1 MADLYETGQS
11 NLSAIINLTG
21 YEVRENVDGA
31 GVGDFSFTFPHAH
44 PSAHNFI
51 ILSGQDADLFEVVEN
66 QLKLKTGQRANYEAQ
81 ALFNLITSAPDSGG
95 TLKSQAIA
103 ISVVDLNETPTEI
116 LVTNNEIA
124 EGLNGVIVGELT
136 ALDPDEN
143 DAHSFSLSPMQ
154 DGELFEVVGGQ
165 LKLREQVSADYDSL
179 RPYYSLYITAT
190 DTEGLSMSQWLS
202 VFVLEG
208 DNSTDLTGPSV
219 FNGSLAADSL
229 VGFSSYSVLN
239 GGAGADSVIYSLAS
253 YDVLFSLNLA
263 GQLVVEKVFGVS
275 SLLNDLESNVT
286 VNTLVAIERLVFSD
300 TGYALDISG
309 DAGEVARVILSA
321 FGSGRFNQF
330 LSEGL
335 QLVNDGLA
343 VDALSSYVIENQ
355 LMALINGVET
365 QLDFVD
371 FIFKNVVGRP
381 PESAELTL
389 YNGYLESGF
398 YTQSSLLAFAA
409 STDWVSAQ
417 IIDQAIDLVGIPGES
432 DGEFWAL
439 SYDLV

>member
-31 GVGDFSFTFPHAH
+31 SVGEFSFTFPHAH
-44 PSAHNFI
+44 PSAHDFI
-51 ILSGQDADLFEVVEN
+51 VLSGPDADFFEVVDN

-124 EGLNGVIVGELT
+124 EGLSGVIVGELT

-143 DAHSFSLSPMQ
+143 DTHSFSLSSMQ
-154 DGELFEVVGGQ
+154 DGELFEIVGGQ

-202 VFVLEG
+202 VFVAEG
-208 DNSTDLTGPSV
+208 DESTGPTV

-239 GGAGADSVIYSLAS
+239 GGAGTDSVIYSLAS

-263 GQLVVEKVFGVS
+263 GQLVVEKVTES
-275 SLLNDLESNVT
+275 SPLLNDLESNVT
-286 VNTLVAIERLVFSD
+286 GRDTRNVDDVVAILD
-300 TGYALDISG
+300 TIG
-309 DAGEVARVILSA
+309 VVT
-321 FGSGRFNQF
+321 
-330 LSEGL
+330 
-335 QLVNDGLA
+335 
-343 VDALSSYVIENQ
+343 
-355 LMALINGVET
+355 VET
-365 QLDFVD
+365 
-371 FIFKNVVGRP
+371 P
-381 PESAELTL
+381 TA
-389 YNGYLESGF
+389 
-398 YTQSSLLAFAA
+398 
-409 STDWVSAQ
+409 
-417 IIDQAIDLVGIPGES
+417 
-432 DGEFWAL
+432 
-439 SYDLV
+439 

>member
-1 MADLYETGQS
+1 MADLDETGQS
-11 NLSAIINLTG
+11 NLPAIINLTG
-21 YEVRENVDGA
+21 YQIRENEDGV

-51 ILSGQDADLFEVVEN
+51 VLSGQDADLFEVVDN
-66 QLKLKTGQRANYEAQ
+66 QLKLKTGQRANYEVQ
-81 ALFNLITSAPDSGG
+81 ALFNLIASASDSGG
-95 TLKSQAIA
+95 TLKNQTIA
-103 ISVVDLNETPTEI
+103 VTVVDLNEMPTDI
-116 LVTNNEIA
+116 LVTNNEIE
-124 EGLNGVIVGELT
+124 EGLSGVIVGDLT
-136 ALDPDEN
+136 VLDPDEN
-143 DAHSFSLSPMQ
+143 DTHSFSLSSMQ
-154 DGELFEVVGGQ
+154 DGELFEIVGGQ
-165 LKLREQVSADYDSL
+165 LKLREQVSADYDSSQ
-179 RPYYSLYITAT
+179 PYYSLYITAT

-202 VFVLEG
+202 VFVTEG
-208 DNSTDLTGPSV
+208 DEPTGQTV

-239 GGAGADSVIYSLAS
+239 GGAGTDSVIYSLAS
-253 YDVLFSLNLA
+253 DEVLFSLNLA

-309 DAGEVARVILSA
+309 DAGEVARVIISA
-321 FGSGRFNQF
+321 FGSGLLNQF

-335 QLVNDGLA
+335 QLVNDGLS
-343 VDALSSYVIENQ
+343 VDALSRYVIENQ

-371 FIFKNVVGRP
+371 FVFKNVVGRP

-389 YNGYLESGF
+389 YNGYLKSGF

-409 STDWVSAQ
+409 STDLVSTQ
-417 IIDQAIDLVGIPGES
+417 IIDQAINLVGIPGES

>member
-21 YEVRENVDGA
+21 YEVRENDDGVV
-31 GVGDFSFTFPHAH
+31 VGDFSFTFPHAH

-143 DAHSFSLSPMQ
+143 DTHSFSLSSMQ
-154 DGELFEVVGGQ
+154 DGELFEIVGGQ

-208 DNSTDLTGPSV
+208 DDSTDLTGLSV

-229 VGFSSYSVLN
+229 VGFSSFSVLN
-239 GGAGADSVIYSLAS
+239 GDAGTDSIFYSLAS

-263 GQLVVEKVFGVS
+263 GQLVVEKVSES
-275 SLLNDLESNVT
+275 SPLLNDLGSNVT

-300 TGYALDISG
+300 MGYALDISG

-335 QLVNDGLA
+335 QLVNDGLS

-365 QLDFVD
+365 QLDFVG

-417 IIDQAIDLVGIPGES
+417 IIDQAIDLVGIPGEA

>member
-202 VFVLEG
+202 VFVAEG
-208 DNSTDLTGPSV
+208 DELTGPTV

-239 GGAGADSVIYSLAS
+239 GGAGTDSVIYSLAS

-263 GQLVVEKVFGVS
+263 GQLVVEKVTES
-275 SLLNDLESNVT
+275 SPLLNDLESNVT

-309 DAGEVARVILSA
+309 DAGEVARMILSA

>member
-1 MADLYETGQS
+1 
-11 NLSAIINLTG
+11 
-21 YEVRENVDGA
+21 
-31 GVGDFSFTFPHAH
+31 
-44 PSAHNFI
+44 
-51 ILSGQDADLFEVVEN
+51 
-66 QLKLKTGQRANYEAQ
+66 
-81 ALFNLITSAPDSGG
+81 
-95 TLKSQAIA
+95 
-103 ISVVDLNETPTEI
+103 
-116 LVTNNEIA
+116 
-124 EGLNGVIVGELT
+124 
-136 ALDPDEN
+136 
-143 DAHSFSLSPMQ
+143 
-154 DGELFEVVGGQ
+154 
-165 LKLREQVSADYDSL
+165 SADYGSSQ
-179 RPYYSLYITAT
+179 PYYSLYITAT

-202 VFVLEG
+202 VFVAEG
-208 DNSTDLTGPSV
+208 DESTGPTV

-263 GQLVVEKVFGVS
+263 GQLVVEKVSGVS

-321 FGSGRFNQF
+321 FGSGRLNQF

-335 QLVNDGLA
+335 QLVNDGLS
-343 VDALSSYVIENQ
+343 VDALSRYVIENQ

-389 YNGYLESGF
+389 YNGYLKSGF

>member
-31 GVGDFSFTFPHAH
+31 GVGVFSFGFPHVE
-44 PSAHNFI
+44 SAHNYI
-51 ILSGQDADLFEVVEN
+51 VLSGQDADLFEVVEN

-103 ISVVDLNETPTEI
+103 VTVVDLNETPTEI

-124 EGLNGVIVGELT
+124 EGLSGVTVGDLT
-136 ALDPDEN
+136 VLDPDAN
-143 DAHSFSLSPMQ
+143 DAHSFSLSSMQ

-165 LKLREQVSADYDSL
+165 LKLREQVSADYDS
-179 RPYYSLYITAT
+179 RQPYYSLYITAT

-202 VFVLEG
+202 VFVADG
-208 DNSTDLTGPSV
+208 DESTGPTV

-263 GQLVVEKVFGVS
+263 GQLVVEKVSGVS

-335 QLVNDGLA
+335 QLVNDGLS

-381 PESAELTL
+381 PESAESTL

>member
-31 GVGDFSFTFPHAH
+31 SVGVFSFGFPHVET
-44 PSAHNFI
+44 AHNYI
-51 ILSGQDADLFEVVEN
+51 VLSGQDADLFEVVEN

-263 GQLVVEKVFGVS
+263 GQLVVEKVSGVS

-300 TGYALDISG
+300 TGYALDIGG
-309 DAGEVARVILSA
+309 DAGEVARMILSA

>member
-1 MADLYETGQS
+1 MAALDETGQS
-11 NLSAIINLTG
+11 NLPAIINLTN
-21 YEVRENVDGA
+21 YQIRENDDGV

-51 ILSGQDADLFEVVEN
+51 VLSGQDADLFEVVDN

-124 EGLNGVIVGELT
+124 EGLSGVIVGDLT
-136 ALDPDEN
+136 VLDPDEN
-143 DAHSFSLSPMQ
+143 DTHSFSLSSMQ
-154 DGELFEVVGGQ
+154 DGKLFEIVGGQ
-165 LKLREQVSADYDSL
+165 LKLREFVSADYDSSQ
-179 RPYYSLYITAT
+179 PYYSLYITAT
-190 DTEGLSMSQWLS
+190 DTEGLNMSQWLS
-202 VFVLEG
+202 VFVAEG
-208 DNSTDLTGPSV
+208 DKPTGQTV
-219 FNGSLAADSL
+219 FNGSLATDYL
-229 VGFSSYSVLN
+229 EGFSSFSVLN
-239 GGAGADSVIYSLAS
+239 GGAGTDSIFYSLAS
-253 YDVLFSLNLA
+253 DEVLFSLNLA
-263 GQLVVEKVFGVS
+263 GQLVVEKVTASPLFYGV
-275 SLLNDLESNVT
+275 ESNVT
-286 VNTLVAIERLVFSD
+286 VNTLVDIERLVFSD

-309 DAGEVARVILSA
+309 DAGEVARVIVSA
-321 FGSGRFNQF
+321 FGSGRVNQL

-335 QLVNDGLA
+335 QLVNDGLV
-343 VDALSSYVIENQ
+343 VDDLSSYVIENQ

-371 FIFKNVVGRP
+371 SIFKNVVGRP

-398 YTQSSLLAFAA
+398 YTQSSLLDFAA
-409 STDWVSAQ
+409 STDLVSTQ
-417 IIDQAIDLVGIPGES
+417 IIDQATDLVGIPGDS

-439 SYDLV
+439 SYSLV

>member
-1 MADLYETGQS
+1 MADLYEAGQS
-11 NLSAIINLTG
+11 NLPGIINLTG
-21 YEVRENVDGA
+21 YEVRENDDGA
-31 GVGDFSFTFPHAH
+31 IVGVFSFAFPHVE
-44 PSAHNFI
+44 SAHNYI
-51 ILSGQDADLFEVVEN
+51 VLSGQDADLFEVVDN
-66 QLKLKTGQRANYEAQ
+66 QLKLKAEQRANYETQ
-81 ALFNLITSAPDSGG
+81 TLFYLIASAPDSGG

-124 EGLNGVIVGELT
+124 EGLSGVIVGDLT
-136 ALDPDEN
+136 ALDPDIN
-143 DAHSFSLSPMQ
+143 DAHSFSLSSMQ
-154 DGELFEVVGGQ
+154 DGALFEIVGGQ
-165 LKLREQVSADYDSL
+165 LKLRELVSADYDSL

-190 DTEGLSMSQWLS
+190 DIEGLSMSQWLS
-202 VFVLEG
+202 VFVLKG
-208 DNSTDLTGPSV
+208 DDSSDLTGSSV

-239 GGAGADSVIYSLAS
+239 GDAGIDSIFYSLAS
-253 YDVLFSLNLA
+253 DDVLFRLNLG
-263 GQLVVEKVFGVS
+263 GQLVVEKISGDS
-275 SLLNDLESNVT
+275 SLLNDLETNVT

-300 TGYALDISG
+300 KGFALDIGG

-321 FGSGRFNQF
+321 FGSGRLNQF
-330 LSEGL
+330 LSAGL

-343 VDALSSYVIENQ
+343 VDALSRYVIESQ

-371 FIFKNVVGRP
+371 FVFKNVVGRP

-398 YTQSSLLAFAA
+398 YSQSSLLAFAA

-417 IIDQAIDLVGIPGES
+417 IIDQAIDLVGIPGAS

-439 SYDLV
+439 SYNLV

>member
-124 EGLNGVIVGELT
+124 EGLSGVIVGDLIV
-136 ALDPDEN
+136 LDPDKN
-143 DAHSFSLSPMQ
+143 DAHSLSLSPMQ
-154 DGELFEVVGGQ
+154 DGELFEIVGGQ
-165 LKLREQVSADYDSL
+165 LKLRELVSADYDS
-179 RPYYSLYITAT
+179 RQPYYSLYITAT

-263 GQLVVEKVFGVS
+263 GQLVVEKVSGVS

-300 TGYALDISG
+300 TGYALDIGG
-309 DAGEVARVILSA
+309 DAGEVARMILSA